1 MHHADFQTELGHGS
15 NVRGLQTTAT
25 YDKTTQEFILHSP
38 TLRAIKWWP
47 GGLGKTA
54 THCAI
59 YAQLIIDGRE
69 YGFHVFFLQ
78 LRDENHNPL
87 PGIELGEIGP
97 KVGDN
102 HTETGSVLP
111 EINYVWGASGCWY
124 SCVGF
129 CVCLHAIM

>member
-111 EINYVWGASGCWY
+111 EINYVWGASGCW
-124 SCVGF
+124 
-129 CVCLHAIM
+129 